1 MSKSCIMKSNKIPP
15 FTLRLNPNYIDKLK
29 YIAKQNGRSTTKEIE
44 QLVIRHIKEFEEKN
58 YPITQED
65 IDRMYNSDY

>member
-1 MSKSCIMKSNKIPP
+1 MEITMGRNTFPQ
-15 FTLRLNPNYIDKLK
+15 FGLRLNPILSDKIK
-29 YIAKQNGRSTTKEIE
+29 DIAKENGRSATKEIE

>member
-1 MSKSCIMKSNKIPP
+1 MGRNTFPQ
-15 FTLRLNPNYIDKLK
+15 FGLRLNPILSDKIK
-29 YIAKQNGRSTTKEIE
+29 YIAKENGRSATKEIE